1 MRKAT
6 LQSTARK
13 LAALLLVALW
23 LVCPAQ
29 AQEAE
34 WERLSQESASLLKQ
48 RRYEQSAIIERRA
61 LAIAEAAFG
70 PHHPN
75 VATSL
80 NGLGKAA
87 LYQSRLSEAEPL
99 FNRALAIREGGL
111 DQDPLAVAETLNNLA
126 LAYLARSQRA
136 EAEVLMKR
144 ALAIRE
150 KSLGGDHPDVAESL
164 GNLAMLYA
172 EQGQGGKAE
181 QLYQRALLIRERA
194 LTAREKSLGA
204 DHLDVA
210 ESLIGLANT
219 QVAKGTHLRQ
229 EGEGK
234 AEPLYQRALAIREK
248 VLGADHPD
256 VANCLTDLAD
266 SYHDAQDQG
275 LKAEP
280 LYQRALEI
288 REKAFG
294 SSHPDV
300 AESMVKLANTLAQ
313 RQPEKGDSL
322 LQRAL
327 AIREQSF
334 GPNNEQVADVLD
346 LLAVGAFDLDNVVL
360 RISLFQRALA
370 IREKAFGPESMQV
383 AYTLESLAIYT
394 DFSGKLP
401 QAEALFM
408 RAVEIH
414 EKAATQPSPSLAYL
428 LRRVAGNLQMQGK
441 YERAERVL
449 TRAIAIWE
457 NNFSSDDGK
466 ATVLREWDWTY
477 VDCLNALAELYRIQ
491 GRFLEAE
498 PIYQRALALADRPG
512 MGSVLSQVL
521 NNLATLYDTE
531 GQHAQAELIYKRA
544 LEIGGGN
551 YVTKNNLAY
560 LYVTAGRYSLAEPL
574 LTEALAK
581 GEKSYGP
588 GSVQTAPMLNNL
600 GNLYRY
606 QQRYLLAEP
615 LIKRSIEIRERV
627 LGHDHPDVALAL
639 NNLGLLFHD
648 QGRFS
653 EAIPILMRA
662 TKLRETALG
671 PDHPDV
677 AETLGYLAK
686 LYVASGDLS
695 GALEAF
701 RRSTRVLAVRIR
713 TSAGNPA
720 LQRVTA
726 ESRGAD
732 IFAGQASLIG
742 TLLSESGTSTGN
754 STDRQVLISEA
765 FVAAQNAQV
774 GDTGAAM
781 GQMAARAAVRDDT
794 LAKKVRDYQDAVAA
808 WRQFDKQFID
818 AIGKSAEE
826 RNADTEKSL
835 RQALADT
842 DARVKRIDAELL
854 TNFPDYQELVRPEPL
869 TVASAKVLL
878 KADEALVTYLA
889 NEKEL
894 LIWVIRPGLAQM
906 LRVDTTKATL
916 SKQIARLRR
925 RVDISRGVLPYFSTA
940 EAQALYEVVFAPV
953 AQYLDGA
960 KHVMVVAD
968 GPLQSLPFG
977 LLVTSPVAKK
987 SKAPVPWLIRQFAIS
1002 NLPSVPSLRAL
1013 RRFER
1018 GARAPE
1024 PFIGFGD
1031 PMLDGAKGKARNV
1044 SMAKVFARG
1053 ALADIGEV
1061 RRLPRLPETADELK
1075 NIARSLGST
1084 GGNVWLRDAATERR
1098 AKSVDLSQFRVV
1110 AFATHGLITGDF
1122 PGLAQPALVLT
1133 PPDRP
1138 SEVDDGLLTASEISG
1153 LKLNAEW
1160 VILSAC
1166 NTAAADGSPGADGFS
1181 GLAKAFFYAG
1191 SKTLLVSHWAVD
1203 SKRTVALTSQL
1214 FAEARNGASPAE
1226 ALRRA
1231 MLSLEKNPNTSH
1243 PAYWAPFVVVG
1254 EGGTT
1259 LH

>member
-34 WERLSQESASLLKQ
+34 WERLSQESASLLNQ

-99 FNRALAIREGGL
+99 LSRALAIREGGL
-111 DQDPLAVAETLNNLA
+111 EQDPLAVAETLNNLA

-172 EQGQGGKAE
+172 EQGTGGKAE
-181 QLYQRALLIRERA
+181 QFYQRALLVRERI

-210 ESLIGLANT
+210 ESLIALADT
-219 QVAKGTHLRQ
+219 HMAKGTRLRQ

-248 VLGADHPD
+248 ALGGDHPD

-266 SYHDAQDQG
+266 VYTAQGQG
-275 LKAEP
+275 LNAEP
-280 LYQRALEI
+280 FYQRALEI
-288 REKAFG
+288 RENAFG

-300 AESMVKLANTLAQ
+300 AESLVKLASTLAQ
-313 RQPEKGDSL
+313 RQPEKADSL

-334 GPNNEQVADVLD
+334 GPNNEQVADVLG
-346 LLAVGAFDLDNVVL
+346 LLAAGAFDPDKAVL
-360 RISLFQRALA
+360 RELLLQRALA
-370 IREKAFGPESMQV
+370 IREKAFGSDSMPV
-383 AYTLESLAIYT
+383 AYTLESLAAYT
-394 DFSGKLP
+394 DYFGKLL
-401 QAEALFM
+401 QAEALFL

-414 EKAATQPSPSLAYL
+414 ERTAHQPSPSLAFL
-428 LRRVAGNLQMQGK
+428 LRRAAGNLQSQGK
-441 YERAERVL
+441 YEQAERFL
-449 TRAIAIWE
+449 KRAIAIWE
-457 NNFSSDDGK
+457 NNLSSDDGK
-466 ATVLREWDWTY
+466 ATVSQGWDWTY
-477 VDCLNALAELYRIQ
+477 VSCLNALAEIYRIQ

-498 PIYQRALALADRPG
+498 PIYQRALALAAKPG
-512 MGSVLSQVL
+512 MEFVLGEVLS
-521 NNLATLYDTE
+521 NLATLYDTE

-544 LEIGGGN
+544 LAIGGG

-560 LYVTAGRYSLAEPL
+560 LYIADGRYALAEPL

-581 GEKSYGP
+581 GEKLYGL

-600 GNLYRY
+600 GNLHRY

-615 LIKRSIEIRERV
+615 LIKRSIEIREKV

-653 EAIPILMRA
+653 EAIPILRRA
-662 TKLRETALG
+662 TEIRVAG
-671 PDHPDV
+671 FGSDHLDV

-686 LYVASGDLS
+686 AYVSAGDLP
-695 GALEAF
+695 GALDAF
-701 RRSTRVLAVRIR
+701 RRSTKILAARIR
-713 TSAGNPA
+713 TSAGSPA

-732 IFAGQASLIG
+732 IFAGQASLIS
-742 TLLSESGTSTGN
+742 TLLSESGASTGD
-754 STDRQVLISEA
+754 STDRQILISEA

-781 GQMAARAAVRDDT
+781 GQMAARAAIRDDT
-794 LAKKVRDYQDAVAA
+794 LAKKVRDYQDAVAV

-826 RNADTEKSL
+826 RNADTEKTL

-842 DARVKRIDAELL
+842 DARVKQIDSELL

-869 TVASAKVLL
+869 AVASAQALL
-878 KADEALVTYLA
+878 KANEALVTYLA

-906 LRVDTTKATL
+906 LRVDATKATL
-916 SKQIARLRR
+916 SKQVARLRR

-960 KHVMVVAD
+960 THVMVVAD

-977 LLVTSPVAKK
+977 LLVTNPVAKT

-1031 PMLDGAKGKARNV
+1031 PLLDGAKGKARNV
-1044 SMAKVFARG
+1044 SLAKVFARG

-1061 RRLPRLPETADELK
+1061 RRLQRLPETADELK
-1075 NIARSLGST
+1075 NMARSLGST
-1084 GGNVWLRDAATERR
+1084 GDNVWLRGAATERR

-1133 PPDRP
+1133 PPNAP
-1138 SEVDDGLLTASEISG
+1138 SEIDDGLLTASEISG

-1214 FAEARNGASPAE
+1214 FAEARNGAPPAE

-1231 MLSLEKNPNTSH
+1231 MLTLEKNPNTSH

>member
-1 MRKAT
+1 M
-6 LQSTARK
+6 QSTARK

-34 WERLSQESASLLKQ
+34 WERLSQESASHFKQ
-48 RRYEQSAIIERRA
+48 KRYEQSAIIERRA

-99 FNRALAIREGGL
+99 LSRALAIREGGL

-136 EAEVLMKR
+136 EAEAFMKR

-172 EQGQGGKAE
+172 EQNQGGKAA
-181 QLYQRALLIRERA
+181 QFYQRALLILERV
-194 LTAREKSLGA
+194 LTVREKSLGA

-248 VLGADHPD
+248 ALGGDHPD
-256 VANCLTDLAD
+256 IANCLTDLAD
-266 SYHDAQDQG
+266 VYSAQGQG

-280 LYQRALEI
+280 LYQRALDI

-300 AESMVKLANTLAQ
+300 AESLVKLANTLAQ
-313 RQPEKGDSL
+313 RQPEKADSF

-346 LLAVGAFDLDNVVL
+346 LLAIGAYDLDNVVL
-360 RISLFQRALA
+360 RISLLQRALA
-370 IREKAFGPESMQV
+370 IREKAFGPDSMQV
-383 AYTLESLAIYT
+383 ADTLESLAVYT
-394 DFSGKLP
+394 GFFGKLA

-414 EKAATQPSPSLAYL
+414 EKSATQPSPSLAYL
-428 LRRVAGNLQMQGK
+428 LRRVAGNLQSQGK
-441 YERAERVL
+441 YEQAERFL
-449 TRAIAIWE
+449 KRAIAIWE
-457 NNFSSDDGK
+457 NNLSSDDGK
-466 ATVLREWDWTY
+466 ATVSQGWDWTY
-477 VDCLNALAELYRIQ
+477 VSCLNALAELYRIQ

-498 PIYQRALALADRPG
+498 PIYQRALALAAKPG
-512 MGSVLSQVL
+512 MEIVLGEVL
-521 NNLATLYDTE
+521 TNLATLYDTE

-544 LEIGGGN
+544 LAIGAG

-560 LYVTAGRYSLAEPL
+560 LYIADGRYALAEPL

-581 GEKSYGP
+581 VEKLYGL

-600 GNLYRY
+600 GNLYRS
-606 QQRYLLAEP
+606 QQRHLLAEP
-615 LIKRSIEIRERV
+615 LIKRSVEIREKV
-627 LGHDHPDVALAL
+627 LGRDHPDVALAL

-653 EAIPILMRA
+653 EAIPILRRA
-662 TKLRETALG
+662 TELREAAFG
-671 PDHPDV
+671 ADHPDV

-686 LYVASGDLS
+686 TYVAAGDLP

-701 RRSTRVLAVRIR
+701 RRSTRILAARIR
-713 TSAGNPA
+713 TSAGSPA
-720 LQRVTA
+720 LQKVTA

-732 IFAGQASLIG
+732 VFAGQASLIS
-742 TLLSESGTSTGN
+742 TLLSKSGTNAGD

-794 LAKKVRDYQDAVAA
+794 LAKKVRDYQDAVAV

-826 RNADTEKSL
+826 RNADTEKTL

-842 DARVKRIDAELL
+842 DARIKRIDAELL

-869 TVASAKVLL
+869 TVASAKALL

-977 LLVTSPVAKK
+977 LLVTSPGAKK

-1018 GARAPE
+1018 GAHAPE

-1133 PPDRP
+1133 PPTIP
-1138 SEVDDGLLTASEISG
+1138 SEIDDGLLTASEISG